1 MTDWAAWGT
10 SVGTLVLAGA
20 TFAAIR
26 SSNRSARIAERSLLA
41 GLQPMLVVAHRD
53 DPVEEV
59 QFADGRVFKAGH
71 GSVLFHLEGNVI
83 YMAVPLRNAGPG
95 IAYLQGYRLEAEPA
109 RQCAGRPTRPGP
121 PPPWRDSPEPIRV
134 RSAAARPVHRA
145 RRERFLAGS
154 LARSRYPRLRRYA
167 GGPPHSRPR
176 NR

>member
-71 GSVLFHLEGNVI
+71 GSVLFHHEGNVI
-83 YMAVPLRNAGPG
+83 YMAVPLRNAGAGSPISRG
-95 IAYLQGYRLEAEPA
+95 TGPEASPPPV
-109 RQCAGRPTRPGP
+109 CRPTH
-121 PPPWRDSPEPIRV
+121 S
-134 RSAAARPVHRA
+134 ARPAIAVA
-145 RRERFLAGS
+145 R
-154 LARSRYPRLRRYA
+154 
-167 GGPPHSRPR
+167 
-176 NR
+176 